1 MSNRHARNRLNVAPA
16 EITATDLDDR
26 DDALLDAVVT
36 AASLVAC
43 ADGRIAP
50 AERRL
55 AIDFLADAG
64 FLSTFTRAEILEAFD
79 RRVRELEEEGG
90 GRSAVESLAR
100 FAGLPPARLIVNAG
114 QQVALADGHLSP
126 HELHVLRLIRV
137 ALAAPDLPQRGR
149 LRWSRAP

>member
-1 MSNRHARNRLNVAPA
+1 MSTRNPRNRLPMAPA
-16 EITATDLDDR
+16 EITAAYLDDR
-26 DDALLDAVVT
+26 DDTLLDAVVT

-64 FLSTFTRAEILEAFD
+64 FLSAFTRADILAAFD

-90 GRSAVESLAR
+90 GRTAVESLAR

-114 QQVALADGHLSP
+114 EQVAMADGHLSP
-126 HELHVLRLIRV
+126 PELHVLRLIRV
-137 ALAAPDLPQRGR
+137 ALAAPNPHHARG
-149 LRWSRAP
+149 